1 MKPQANKKKRPTNKG
16 IRKLIEKLKEKRKA
30 KLRMS
35 EVSFIIDELN
45 GTLLVE
51 DNRHLDADAR
61 QYLADNLGAGREM
74 GCARPLIVLPPPAV
88 SSREKAE
95 GVCVR
100 IAGYYHNSL
109 CEGPGRR
116 SSVLFQSCPLKCK
129 GCWVSWLHTEE
140 AGELVPV
147 GLLATELLDPNYERD
162 GVSILGGE
170 PFAQPDG
177 LLALVRELRQNGCRH
192 ILCYSGYT
200 FEALCEKGIK
210 QKAISAVLNEIDML
224 IDGAYIESLAETAGE
239 WTGSGNQRV
248 IDLFATRRRGEIVLF

>member
-1 MKPQANKKKRPTNKG
+1 
-16 IRKLIEKLKEKRKA
+16 
-30 KLRMS
+30 MS
-35 EVSFIIDELN
+35 EIAFIIDELN

-51 DNRHLDADAR
+51 DNRHLDATAR
-61 QYLADNLGAGREM
+61 QYLADNLGAGQET
-74 GCARPLIVLPPPAV
+74 GCARPPVVLPPPVV
-88 SSREKAE
+88 SQEEKAE
-95 GVCVR
+95 GVGVR

-129 GCWVSWLHTEE
+129 NCWVSWLHPED

-147 GLLATELLDPNYERD
+147 TRLAAELLDPEYERD

-177 LLALVRELRQNGCRH
+177 LLALVKELRQKGCRH
-192 ILCYSGYT
+192 LLCYSGYT
-200 FEALCEKGIK
+200 FEALCEKATQ
-210 QKAISAVLNEIDML
+210 QKSISGVLNELDIL
-224 IDGAYIESLAETAGE
+224 IDGAYIESLADEAGE

-248 IDLFATRRRGEIVLF
+248 IDLRATRKRGEIVLF